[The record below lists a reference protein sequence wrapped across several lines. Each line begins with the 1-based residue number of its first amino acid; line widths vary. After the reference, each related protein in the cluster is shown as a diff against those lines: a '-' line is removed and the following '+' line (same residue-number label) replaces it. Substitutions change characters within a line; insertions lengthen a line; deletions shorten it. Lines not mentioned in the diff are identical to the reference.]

1 MNWYYHNRIHIDI
14 LYFWSNILRLS
25 RGLVIPLICGALILR
40 FVNANGLV
48 RFAVWVA
55 IYTAVYCA
63 SMWILG
69 MNDDEKDQIGSIVK
83 KITRRR

>member
-1 MNWYYHNRIHIDI
+1 MPQLLRIGPYI

-25 RGLVIPLICGALILR
+25 RGLVIPLICGALIQR
-40 FVNANGLV
+40 FANANGLV
-48 RFAVWVA
+48 RFAAWVS
-55 IYTAVYCA
+55 IYTAIYCT
-63 SMWILG
+63 SMWMLG